1 MEARDLAQ
9 HSTKVDRKS
18 LQVQTQ
24 ARNRRTKVSQ
34 LWQDIDTNK
43 FFKIDGNT
51 GNTIKVNTVGD
62 SVKKYYQSVSGTA
75 SFAHRVA
82 HA

>member
-9 HSTKVDRKS
+9 HNTKVDRKS

-34 LWQDIDTNK
+34 LWQDIDTDK
-43 FFKIDGNT
+43 FFKIDGNS
-51 GNTIKVNTVGD
+51 GNTIKVNPVGD
-62 SVKKYYQSVSGTA
+62 TVKKYYQSVSGFA
-75 SFAHRVA
+75 SFASRVA